1 MKTTWFAVDRGIQN
15 HWLWKDK
22 PFARGQAW
30 IDLLLMARYADGK
43 DYYNGHMIE
52 RKKGT
57 VYTSIAFLSKRWGW
71 SANKVRRFL
80 HELEMDKMCTRN
92 GTTDGTTL
100 TIENWAFY
108 QDARRTD
115 GTPNETPNETPNGT
129 LNYKDTKIQGYN
141 DLSLKKWNDANI
153 NPKYLPNLE
162 ALRERV
168 KKVNEGR
175 SRG

>member
-1 MKTTWFAVDRGIQN
+1 
-15 HWLWKDK
+15 
-22 PFARGQAW
+22 
-30 IDLLLMARYADGK
+30 
-43 DYYNGHMIE
+43 
-52 RKKGT
+52 
-57 VYTSIAFLSKRWGW
+57 
-71 SANKVRRFL
+71 
-80 HELEMDKMCTRN
+80 MDKMCTRN

-115 GTPNETPNETPNGT
+115 GTPNETPNGTPNETPNGT

-168 KKVNEGR
+168 RKVNEGR
-175 SRG
+175 SK